1 MLKRFICIVVLAALA
16 ACEPFDLT
24 KKNFPV
30 CAKPSA
36 GIGYTFDR
44 LDVTFFLDNPQG
56 DIGVAGWDP
65 GDGKGKN
72 RVGTR
77 VTYNYDKS
85 GTYTITLVL
94 ANSCDDSF
102 TTTKQI
108 TVSN

>member
-1 MLKRFICIVVLAALA
+1 MLKRLICLFGLLAMM

-36 GIGYTFDR
+36 EIGYTIGQ
-44 LDVTFFLDNPQG
+44 LDVTFFVDKPQG
-56 DIGVAGWDP
+56 DIRVAGWDP

-77 VTYNYDKS
+77 VTYLYDQP

-94 ANSCDDSF
+94 ANECDDKF
-102 TTTKQI
+102 TVTRKI
-108 TVSN
+108 TVRN

>member
-1 MLKRFICIVVLAALA
+1 MVNRFICLLGLLATL
-16 ACEPFDLT
+16 ACEPFDLE
-24 KKNFPV
+24 KKNFPT

-36 GIGYTFDR
+36 AIGYTAGK

-56 DIGVAGWDP
+56 DIGAIGWDP
-65 GDGKGKN
+65 GDGKGRS

-77 VTYNYDKS
+77 VTYTYEKA

-94 ANSCDDSF
+94 ANACDDKF
-102 TTTKQI
+102 TVTRQI